1 MLWGE
6 RRGQWH
12 HRRSSESTERPMPQL
27 NDLSR
32 SLVILEQDAT
42 LIAVIEMGQSSWLVA
57 GIVPGV
63 ERSPLKKLAVDEGA
77 LLKLLNRWRQ
87 EAEKAGCR
95 IERIAVALE
104 AGRDGFWLAR
114 WLRRHSIE
122 AHVIHASS
130 VAVSREHRRAKTDRL
145 DTELLKRAFL
155 GWLRGERDHC
165 KIVAIPTIS
174 DEDAKRPSRERES
187 LVGEQSRIVN
197 RMKAALIRLG
207 IRGFNPKLKR
217 AAGRLDDL
225 RTPEGEPIPPN
236 TSAELRRDMER
247 RRLVSNQI
255 RQIEEARLKRIEQA
269 PSDGPHAMVR
279 LLARVIGVGIETADM
294 LAHEVLSRNMR
305 DRRAVARYAGL
316 TGSPD
321 ESGRKRR
328 EKGLAKA
335 GNARVRRGMIQLAWR
350 FLQFQ
355 KQSALVKWFRLR
367 TEGPCGARK
376 TTMIVALARKLLI
389 ALWRMVTTGEVPEG
403 VALRL
408 AH

>member
-1 MLWGE
+1 MLWGGGVDIASIVRCE
-6 RRGQWH
+6 
-12 HRRSSESTERPMPQL
+12 PMELPMQTL

-32 SLVILEQDAT
+32 SRIALEPAST
-42 LIAVIEMGQSSWLVA
+42 LIAVIEMSLSSWLVA
-57 GIVPGV
+57 GIVPGI
-63 ERSPLKKLAVDEGA
+63 ERQPLKKLAVDESA
-77 LLKLLNRWRQ
+77 LLRLLHRWRE

-95 IERIAVALE
+95 IERIVVAFE

-114 WLRRHSIE
+114 WLTARSIE
-122 AHVIHASS
+122 AHVIHAAS

-145 DTELLKRAFL
+145 DAELLKRAFL

-165 KIVAIPTIS
+165 KVVAIPTLK

-236 TSAELRRDMER
+236 TLAELRRDMER
-247 RRLVSNQI
+247 RRLISNQI
-255 RQIEEARLKRIEQA
+255 RQIEEARLKHLEQA
-269 PSDGPHAMVR
+269 PNDGPHAMVL

-294 LAHEVLSRNMR
+294 LVHEVLSRNMH
-305 DRRAVARYAGL
+305 DRRAIARYAGL

-328 EKGLAKA
+328 EKGLARS
-335 GNARVRRGMIQLAWR
+335 GNGRVRRGMVQLAWR
-350 FLQFQ
+350 FLTYQ
-355 KQSALVKWFRLR
+355 KESALAQWYRAR
-367 TEGPCGARK
+367 TENALGARK
-376 TTMIVALARKLLI
+376 PMIVALARKLLI
-389 ALWRMVTTGEVPEG
+389 ALWRFVCQGVVPDG
-403 VALRL
+403 IVLRP
-408 AH
+408 AQ